1 MSNPP
6 QILVVI
12 VHFRT
17 FAEVLACLESLEKEV
32 ASLPQMSVSLWD
44 NHSEDGSVD
53 RIRAV
58 SKERGWH
65 AWLEIQE
72 SETNLGFGAGNNAV
86 VAPLL
91 ETEELADHVLLLNPD
106 TVVCSGAIA
115 ELVRFQTEN
124 PDADFV
130 GPATNSSD
138 RGPDITAFRFP
149 SLISQLVEG
158 FRFRGV
164 ARLFRRWEVAPA
176 LQKVSHPCDWV
187 SGGCVLIRRRV
198 FETVGLFDPRFFLYF
213 EEVDLC
219 RRAAKHGF
227 QCWYDPQAE
236 IFHYAGASTGLG
248 RAGSPPQLPAY
259 WFASRQRYFWNHYG
273 RILTY
278 LADMG
283 FVGGRLLWLA
293 LAKLSG
299 RRRDDPPRFL
309 RDFVAWNLFGR
320 RWTGLRAPS

>member
-1 MSNPP
+1 MSNQPE
-6 QILVVI
+6 ILVVI

-17 FAEVLACLESLEKEV
+17 LPEVLACLESLAREV
-32 ASLPQMSVSLWD
+32 VVLPQVKVSLWD
-44 NHSEDGSVD
+44 NQSADGSVK
-53 RIRAV
+53 RIREV
-58 SKERGWH
+58 SNERGWDD
-65 AWLEIQE
+65 WLEILE
-72 SETNLGFGAGNNAV
+72 SEENLGFGAGNNAV
-86 VAPLL
+86 IAPLL
-91 ETEELADHVLLLNPD
+91 ESGELADHILLLNPD
-106 TVVCSGAIA
+106 TVVCPGAIV
-115 ELVRFQTEN
+115 ELVRFQMEHSE
-124 PDADFV
+124 ADFV
-130 GPATNSSD
+130 GPATSSSD
-138 RGPDITAFRFP
+138 CGPDITAFRFP
-149 SLISQLVEG
+149 GLISHIVEG
-158 FRFRGV
+158 LRFRTF
-164 ARLFRRWEVAPA
+164 ARVFRRWEVAPA
-176 LQKVSHPCDWV
+176 LRTEPHRCDWV

-198 FETVGLFDPRFFLYF
+198 FETVGLFDSRFFLYF
-213 EEVDLC
+213 EEVDLS

-227 QCWYDPQAE
+227 RSWYIPQAE
-236 IFHYAGASTGLG
+236 IFHHAGAATGLG